1 MVWEERA
8 GCFMYQKITAI
19 IFFSYFCTLIYIP
32 LEGERNKEYTLR
44 TVFLALLAGIALG
57 LVFSPRTGTFR
68 SKSREAGTLDK
79 KMESVINLVKEEYV
93 DDFDDDSAAVRMM
106 DAIMK
111 SLDPHSRYISA
122 EDLKREMSDI
132 RGSFE
137 GIGATLQSIK
147 DTVYITHAMSGS
159 PASHADLHTGDRIIT
174 VDGTTVSGVK
184 MAIEDVIKL
193 IRGPHG
199 KPVRLG
205 IMHYGSKKLEEVSV
219 ERDVIRTNSVA
230 YSGMLNDKTG
240 YVRLSRFSETS
251 YDEVMAALTYLDMTA
266 KPDNLVLDLRGNGG
280 GLLDAA
286 IGIANEFLEK
296 GSLIVYTQGAHQK
309 RSDVKANGRGHFQD
323 MNLVVMIDEFSASAS
338 EVVSGAIQDNDR
350 GIIVGRRSFGKGLV
364 QRQFDFTDGS
374 AVWLT
379 VARYYTPSGRCI
391 QRPYDKGTDEY
402 YSEFL
407 NELLEESASDSAI
420 VKITDSTPYHT
431 AQGRI
436 VYGGGGIYP
445 DHTLP
450 YYRDS
455 LLGYYNMLNNRR
467 VLDKVAFEYVAKNY
481 DRLHKEY
488 LTDDDFIEKFTV
500 SDEMRQSVIAAGKQ
514 AGIQPNE
521 ASLAKYGKE
530 IDTMVKAYMAEYL
543 FGFES
548 FYQAY
553 TTIDNDLQATLKLL
567 KK

>member
-32 LEGERNKEYTLR
+32 LGGERNKEYTLR

-159 PASHADLHTGDRIIT
+159 PASHASLHTGDRIIT

-199 KPVRLG
+199 KPVTLG
-205 IMHYGSKKLEEVSV
+205 IMHYGSKKLEEVRV

-251 YDEVMAALTYLDMTA
+251 YDEVMAALTYLTMTA

-431 AQGRI
+431 AQGRV

-548 FYQAY
+548 FYQAH

>member
-1 MVWEERA
+1 M
-8 GCFMYQKITAI
+8 GGK
-19 IFFSYFCTLIYIP
+19 
-32 LEGERNKEYTLR
+32 RNKEYTLR

-159 PASHADLHTGDRIIT
+159 PAQNAGLHTGDRIIT
-174 VDGTTVSGVK
+174 VDGTAVSGVK
-184 MAIEDVIKL
+184 MPLEDVIKL

-199 KPVRLG
+199 IPVTLG
-205 IMHYGSKKLEEVSV
+205 IMHYGSKKLEAVSV

-230 YSGMLNDKTG
+230 YSGMLTDKTG

-251 YDEVMAALTYLDMTA
+251 YDEVMAALTQMDMTA

-309 RSDVKANGRGHFQD
+309 RSDVKANGRGRFQD
-323 MNLVVMIDEFSASAS
+323 VNLMVMIDEFSASAS

-445 DHTLP
+445 DHPLP

-488 LTDDDFIEKFTV
+488 ITDDDFIEKFTV
-500 SDEMRQSVIAAGKQ
+500 NDEMRQNVVAAGKQ

-548 FYQAY
+548 FYHVY

>member
-1 MVWEERA
+1 
-8 GCFMYQKITAI
+8 MYQKITAI

-32 LEGERNKEYTLR
+32 LGGERNKEYTLR

-159 PASHADLHTGDRIIT
+159 PASHASLHTGDRIIT

-199 KPVRLG
+199 KPVTLG
-205 IMHYGSKKLEEVSV
+205 IMHYGSKKLEEVRV

-251 YDEVMAALTYLDMTA
+251 YDEVMAALTYLTMTA

-431 AQGRI
+431 AQGRV

-548 FYQAY
+548 FYQAH